1 MHKGDNKMNLQ
12 DLATLVALLKNYHT
26 ELTHALTDA
35 VELDGDVDAQKNIEA
50 KLDVIDRALDIAMED
65 LEFRIC
71 VR

>member
-1 MHKGDNKMNLQ
+1 M
-12 DLATLVALLKNYHT
+12 
-26 ELTHALTDA
+26 
-35 VELDGDVDAQKNIEA
+35 LDGDVDAQKNIEA

>member
-1 MHKGDNKMNLQ
+1 MDLIN
-12 DLATLVALLKNYHT
+12 LATLVALLKNYHT

-50 KLDVIDRALDIAMED
+50 KFDVIDRALDIAMED
-65 LEFRIC
+65 LEYRIC

>member
-1 MHKGDNKMNLQ
+1 MDLQ
-12 DLATLVALLKNYHT
+12 NLATLVALLKEYSK
-26 ELTHALTDA
+26 ELTHALSDA
-35 VELDGDVDAQKNIEA
+35 VEIDDDVDAQKNIEA

>member
-1 MHKGDNKMNLQ
+1 MDLQ
-12 DLATLVALLKNYHT
+12 NLATLVALLKDYHK

-50 KLDVIDRALDIAMED
+50 KADVIDRALDIAMED
-65 LEFRIC
+65 LEYRIC